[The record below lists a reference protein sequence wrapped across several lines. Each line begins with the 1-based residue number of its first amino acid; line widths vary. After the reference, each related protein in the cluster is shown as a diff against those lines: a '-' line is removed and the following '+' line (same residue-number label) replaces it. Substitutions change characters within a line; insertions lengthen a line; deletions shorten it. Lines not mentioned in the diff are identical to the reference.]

1 MLLQFTK
8 TKKHG
13 NPLGDSRF
21 IVLLIAIAL
30 SALMFTIPEAER
42 YAVLDTST
50 RRYVRCTVTDAEFT
64 GTQDVSKYSGRTLGT
79 QIVTVEIDGETVEIE
94 NGLSDTH
101 HIEVKPGDR
110 VVVCVDE
117 PENTEPY
124 YTIANY
130 DRTGVEIAICVFFAF
145 ILILTGGMRG
155 ADELAALV
163 FSVIFLFKITI
174 PAIYAGYLVLAVT
187 AAAVL
192 IITPVSIFLI
202 SGVNKKSAVSTVAV
216 FVGEAAAAAIF
227 SIFSDVLH
235 ISGFVDENIDGLL
248 LVTHATGMDLSH
260 LLFAA
265 AMISSLG
272 AVMDVALSLVAALFE
287 IHDKNPS
294 LSRRELFASGMI
306 VCRDMMGTMSNT
318 LILAFFGSALSTLIV
333 LYSYGVQ
340 TLAVLTSDFIAVEL
354 AHGICGTA
362 AVILTVPLSAILSAA
377 ALTRVKKPSECST
390 PESSA
395 SGSSAPECL
404 APESSAAERGPAAR
418 MPGKQSL

>member
-1 MLLQFTK
+1 MELSHTNK

-227 SIFSDVLH
+227 SIFLGRPAHKRVRGRKHRRPAPGHARDRHGSVAPALRGGYDLIAGSRH
-235 ISGFVDENIDGLL
+235 GRRRIAGRGFV
-248 LVTHATGMDLSH
+248 
-260 LLFAA
+260 
-265 AMISSLG
+265 
-272 AVMDVALSLVAALFE
+272 
-287 IHDKNPS
+287 
-294 LSRRELFASGMI
+294 
-306 VCRDMMGTMSNT
+306 RD
-318 LILAFFGSALSTLIV
+318 
-333 LYSYGVQ
+333 
-340 TLAVLTSDFIAVEL
+340 
-354 AHGICGTA
+354 
-362 AVILTVPLSAILSAA
+362 
-377 ALTRVKKPSECST
+377 TR
-390 PESSA
+390 
-395 SGSSAPECL
+395 
-404 APESSAAERGPAAR
+404 
-418 MPGKQSL
+418 